1 MPVQRFTYV
10 PDEFE
15 AVEWDGTNLEEIRD
29 FVGADRVLSSCSGL
43 LSVRVASDEI
53 VVVLVGWSVSVR
65 AGEVTVSS
73 GRCRTRNWVPV

>member
-1 MPVQRFTYV
+1 MPVQRFTFV
-10 PDEFE
+10 PGEFE

-29 FVGADRVLSSCSGL
+29 LIGPDRVLSSCSGL

-73 GRCRTRNWVPV
+73 GRVRDADWVAI